1 MPGGNRWRDTS
12 NAWRRLEELA
22 QSFRGVSKT
31 YAIQAGREVRVV
43 VEQDKVDDVRADQLA
58 HDISQKIQHEMEYPG
73 QIKVTVISE
82 YRSVAYA
89 K

>member
-1 MPGGNRWRDTS
+1 VEGYVK
-12 NAWRRLEELA
+12 RLEKLEEMA

-43 VEQDKVDDVRADQLA
+43 VEQDKVDDARADQLA
-58 HDISQKIQHEMEYPG
+58 HDISQKIQTEMEYPG
-73 QIKVTVISE
+73 QIKVTVIRE